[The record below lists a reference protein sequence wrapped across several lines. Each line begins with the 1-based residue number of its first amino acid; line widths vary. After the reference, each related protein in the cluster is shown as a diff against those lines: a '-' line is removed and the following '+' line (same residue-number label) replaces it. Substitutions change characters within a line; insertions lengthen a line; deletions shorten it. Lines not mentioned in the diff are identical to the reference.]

1 MTIIASETVV
11 TDFWNLKNKAT
22 GPRRYGFIGTISHD
36 DREGYRAG
44 YCATYQTTLDGERY
58 QSSKST
64 CGFATAAEAEASLKR
79 TIAGAIKRYHRL
91 AQDPASRIEYRTPL
105 AAATTCKIAD
115 AADKAKAIEKA
126 LHDRFPGLK
135 DKLIVI

>member
-36 DREGYRAG
+36 DREGYHAG

-58 QSSKST
+58 QSPKST
-64 CGFATAAEAEASLKR
+64 CGFATAAAAEASLKR

-91 AQDPASRIEYRTPL
+91 AQDPASKIEYRPVITDG
-105 AAATTCKIAD
+105 AQ
-115 AADKAKAIEKA
+115 KAKVIEDA
-126 LHDRFPGLK
+126 LLVRFPGLK
-135 DKLIVI
+135 GKLIVG